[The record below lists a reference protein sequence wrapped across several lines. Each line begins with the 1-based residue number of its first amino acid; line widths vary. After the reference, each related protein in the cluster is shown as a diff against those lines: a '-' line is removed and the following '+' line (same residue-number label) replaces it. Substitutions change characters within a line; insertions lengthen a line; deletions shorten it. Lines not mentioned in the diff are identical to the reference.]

1 MKAGWQAKE
10 LGDICD
16 LQNGYAFQSN
26 DYIEYSNTLNIR
38 MSNIRPDGNF
48 DPEHNQRFL
57 PDEFVNKFSPFLLKV
72 GDLIIAMTDM
82 AGEPKIL
89 GLPTLVENLG
99 GRNFLMNQRVGK
111 LYGFSSDIYIPYLR
125 YFLSSPDVKQYYKD
139 KGAGGLQI
147 NISKSDVL
155 SVTVPVPNISEQQ
168 RIVTILDEAFEGIDT
183 ATANAKKNL
192 ANARELFDSEMQA
205 VFTECSA
212 TWSMH
217 TLKEMSLVFGRGKSK
232 HRPRNDPKLYGGSYP
247 FIQTGNIRNAGHIVM
262 DYTQTYNELG
272 LAQSKLWSKGTL
284 CITIAAN
291 IAETAILG
299 FDSCFPDSVIGFVA
313 DPTKSDVHFVEY
325 LLTSF
330 KERLQAKGKG
340 SAQDNLNL
348 ATFEGE
354 RFPFPSVIE
363 QKIITAQLDELST
376 ETKKLEAIYQQKLTA
391 LEELKKSILNQAFS
405 GQLN

>member
-1 MKAGWQAKE
+1 MKAGWQTKTLDEICLIGDGNHSSNYPTKDELVESGIPFIRSTNLIDGKVCGSDMRFLTPEKHAILKKGHLKSGDILITNRGEIGKTAIVDDDFENSNLNSQIAWLRCREEIDNKFLYYTLNSVDIQKHFQTSKSGTALQQFTIKQLKE
-10 LGDICD
+10 LS
-16 LQNGYAFQSN
+16 LS
-26 DYIEYSNTLNIR
+26 
-38 MSNIRPDGNF
+38 
-48 DPEHNQRFL
+48 L
-57 PDEFVNKFSPFLLKV
+57 PHKC
-72 GDLIIAMTDM
+72 
-82 AGEPKIL
+82 
-89 GLPTLVENLG
+89 
-99 GRNFLMNQRVGK
+99 
-111 LYGFSSDIYIPYLR
+111 
-125 YFLSSPDVKQYYKD
+125 
-139 KGAGGLQI
+139 
-147 NISKSDVL
+147 
-155 SVTVPVPNISEQQ
+155 EQQ
-168 RIVTILDEAFEGIDT
+168 RIVTILDEAFEGIAT

-330 KERLQAKGKG
+330 KARLQAKGKG